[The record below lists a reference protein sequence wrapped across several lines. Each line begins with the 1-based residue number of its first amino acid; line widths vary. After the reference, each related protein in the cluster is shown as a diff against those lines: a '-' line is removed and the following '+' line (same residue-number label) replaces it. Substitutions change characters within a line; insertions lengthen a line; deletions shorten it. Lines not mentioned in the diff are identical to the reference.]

1 MPSEGWSG
9 KQSPETIPQGR
20 HSAIARHDS
29 TNATSLVVEA
39 DQPTIAREYKSIA
52 KAT

>member
-1 MPSEGWSG
+1 MITPGIW
-9 KQSPETIPQGR
+9 PPRTVM
-20 HSAIARHDS
+20 AIARHDS